1 LLLIIVLG
9 LLFSTRLNL
18 IINFVLVLITTLFIV
33 STNKL
38 SNDASIQKYLIL
50 SQIDY
55 TITLIILSLT
65 VWYSKLISARS
76 SNLIE
81 KEIEAKMQQ
90 NKLLSELLEQ
100 IKKSSG
106 RLFEN
111 SNKLARIS
119 NIISQNSTEQ
129 SATTEQIAAAM
140 EEIFNSIVATAENA
154 SYTEKISTQTAFET
168 LQNREIFDKT
178 IVTISEITQ
187 KVSII
192 NEISG
197 KTDILSI
204 NAAIE
209 AARSAEHGQGFAV
222 VAQEIRKLADKT
234 KTASEIIDKLSK
246 EGVEISKNAGERI
259 SKLIPEIQKSAE
271 LISNIKL
278 MSQEQQI
285 GVQAINLSVQ
295 ELSMVTLKNAEESEK
310 MAASANDLFAE
321 AEQLKKLTTKVNFA

>member
-1 LLLIIVLG
+1 
-9 LLFSTRLNL
+9 
-18 IINFVLVLITTLFIV
+18 
-33 STNKL
+33 
-38 SNDASIQKYLIL
+38 
-50 SQIDY
+50 
-55 TITLIILSLT
+55 
-65 VWYSKLISARS
+65 
-76 SNLIE
+76 LIE

-295 ELSMVTLKNAEESEK
+295 ELSMVTLKNAKESEK